1 MREEVVIVQTLQVVA
16 VTSGGSHVLVADGEG
31 TQYQLPI
38 DDRLRAAVRGERVR
52 QGQLEIALTSQ
63 LSPRDIQ
70 SQVRAGASVEDVAEL
85 AGVSTER
92 VLRYAAP
99 VLDERTH
106 VARQART
113 ALVRTEGLAEVGT
126 LGPLVERSLAGRGAV
141 GSLTWDAWRRD
152 DGRWVVVN
160 RWVEDQQERA
170 ALWLLDPAGRSAA
183 AHDEGARRLAG
194 LTVEQPP
201 APTRLAVVRDQPAA
215 ARPPVPA
222 LLASDVEDETPTGPI
237 PTVAAASGTT
247 PVSAA
252 PSRSRPARPRPA
264 ASQDQRL
271 WLGDDLD
278 DLPKEDAERTGFTAA
293 PAADTGTT
301 AGSRRQRPP
310 VPSWDEIMFGRRG
323 GA

>member
-1 MREEVVIVQTLQVVA
+1 
-16 VTSGGSHVLVADGEG
+16 
-31 TQYQLPI
+31 
-38 DDRLRAAVRGERVR
+38 
-52 QGQLEIALTSQ
+52 
-63 LSPRDIQ
+63 
-70 SQVRAGASVEDVAEL
+70 
-85 AGVSTER
+85 
-92 VLRYAAP
+92 
-99 VLDERTH
+99 
-106 VARQART
+106 
-113 ALVRTEGLAEVGT
+113 
-126 LGPLVERSLAGRGAV
+126 
-141 GSLTWDAWRRD
+141 
-152 DGRWVVVN
+152 
-160 RWVEDQQERA
+160 
-170 ALWLLDPAGRSAA
+170 
-183 AHDEGARRLAG
+183 
-194 LTVEQPP
+194 
-201 APTRLAVVRDQPAA
+201 VVRDQPAA

-278 DLPKEDAERTGFTAA
+278 DLPKEDAERTGFTTA